1 MSEIKPAAS
10 NKYQGLKLEA
20 HRSDAPQ
27 AEVHKAEVHKPE
39 AYKPEGFK
47 ADAPRAEAP
56 RTDAPLAEA
65 AKPRRLGRTLIRILL
80 LIVVPLGAIAG
91 GAWFYL
97 HGGRYAGT
105 DDAYTKADMVQISA
119 DVSARVVAIEV
130 KDNQRVKK
138 DQVLFRLDDEA
149 FRIAL
154 EKAEAKI
161 THTRNDLLALQASY
175 HQKET
180 DLKSAQADLTYWST
194 ELGRQQKLAGEG
206 FATKSTADQTRRSA
220 DMAKAQVAGDQ
231 RALDALAA
239 QLDGDPDLP
248 IEDHAAYKE
257 ALAERDQAALDL
269 RHTVVVA
276 PADGIVGE
284 VPNLQVGNYLNAGTA
299 AFNLVRTDHI
309 WVEANMKE
317 TDLTYVRPGQKV
329 TVTIDTYPDRQWEG
343 TVASLSSASGSE
355 MSVLPPQNASGN
367 WVKIVQRIPVRV
379 ELDLGKKHPP
389 ISAGMSAVVEIDT
402 GHKRSLPFIGP
413 AVAESGN
420 SDDDE

>member
-1 MSEIKPAAS
+1 MSEAKSAAA
-10 NKYQGLKLEA
+10 KYQPVTLDAHKSEA
-20 HRSDAPQ
+20 PRS
-27 AEVHKAEVHKPE
+27 E

-47 ADAPRAEAP
+47 PDAHKPEAP
-56 RTDAPLAEA
+56 KPET
-65 AKPRRLGRTLIRILL
+65 AKPRRLKRSLIRFLL
-80 LIVVPLGAIAG
+80 LIIVPLGAIAG

-130 KDNQRVKK
+130 KDNQPVKAG
-138 DQVLFRLDDEA
+138 QVLFRLDDET

-154 EKAEAKI
+154 EKAEAKLV
-161 THTRNDLLALQASY
+161 HTRNDLQALQASY

-220 DMAKAQVAGDQ
+220 DMARAQVAGDQ

-239 QLDGDPDLP
+239 QLDGDPDLA
-248 IEDHAAYKE
+248 IDEHAAYKE
-257 ALAERDQAALDL
+257 AVAERDQAALDM
-269 RHTVVVA
+269 RHTVVTA
-276 PADGIVGE
+276 PADGIVGQ
-284 VPNLQVGNYLNAGTA
+284 VPNLQVGNYLTAGTA
-299 AFNLVRTDHI
+299 AFNLVRSDQI

-317 TDLTYVRPGQKV
+317 TDLTYVRPGQNV
-329 TVTIDTYPDRQWEG
+329 IVTIDTYPDRQWEG
-343 TVASLSSASGSE
+343 KVASLSATSGSE

-367 WVKIVQRIPVRV
+367 WVKIVQRIPVRI
-379 ELDLGKKHPP
+379 ELNLGKKHPP

-402 GHKRSLPFIGP
+402 GHRRSLPLIGP
-413 AVAESGN
+413 AVAESG
-420 SDDDE
+420 SEDE

>member
-1 MSEIKPAAS
+1 MTDPKSAAV
-10 NKYQGLKLEA
+10 KYQAVKPEA
-20 HRSDAPQ
+20 HRL
-27 AEVHKAEVHKPE
+27 E
-39 AYKPEGFK
+39 ALK
-47 ADAPRAEAP
+47 AEAP
-56 RTDAPLAEA
+56 RPEGYRPDSLRPEAPKAET
-65 AKPRRLGRTLIRILL
+65 AKPRRLKRTLIRFLL

-97 HGGRYAGT
+97 QGGRYAGT

-130 KDNQRVKK
+130 KDNQAVKAG
-138 DQVLFRLDDEA
+138 QVLFRLDDET

-154 EKAEAKI
+154 AKAEAKLV
-161 THTRNDLLALQASY
+161 HTRNDLQALQASY

-180 DLKSAQADLTYWST
+180 DLKSAQADLAYWAT

-220 DMAKAQVAGDQ
+220 DMARAQVAGDQ
-231 RALDALAA
+231 RALDSIAA

-248 IEDHAAYKE
+248 IDQHAAYKE
-257 ALAERDQAALDL
+257 AVAERDQAALDL
-269 RHTVVVA
+269 RHTVVSA
-276 PADGIVGE
+276 PADGIVGQ
-284 VPNLQVGNYLNAGTA
+284 VPNLQVGNYLTAGTA
-299 AFNLVRTDHI
+299 AFNLVRADQI

-317 TDLTYVRPGQKV
+317 TDLTYVRPGQNAI
-329 TVTIDTYPDRQWEG
+329 VTIDTYPDRQWRG
-343 TVASLSSASGSE
+343 KVASLSSASGSE

-367 WVKIVQRIPVRV
+367 WVKIVQRIPVRI

-402 GHKRSLPFIGP
+402 GHRRRLPLIGP
-413 AVAESGN
+413 AVAESGGA
-420 SDDDE
+420 DE